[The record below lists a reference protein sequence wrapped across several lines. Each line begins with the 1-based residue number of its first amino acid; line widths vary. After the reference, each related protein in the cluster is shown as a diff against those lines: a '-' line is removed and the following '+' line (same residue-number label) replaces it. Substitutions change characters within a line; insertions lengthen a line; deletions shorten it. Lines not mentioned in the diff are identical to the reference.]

1 MDDQEAL
8 RDRVTGAVLGILDL
22 IGVDADPI
30 RSREHILVATL
41 LNRAWTEG
49 HGLDLP
55 SLIQQIQK
63 PPVER
68 VGVLDQRLRLRP
80 RDHLD
85 SFFPASDRLQLAMML
100 NNLLASPGFAVWAT
114 GESLDV
120 SRLLGT
126 ATGRPRLSV
135 LSIAHL
141 SDAERMFFVTML
153 LNEVVSWVRTQPGSR
168 SLRAILYMDEI
179 FGYVPPTANPP
190 SKRPM
195 LTLLKQAR
203 AHGLGVVLATQNPV
217 DLDYKGLSN
226 VGTWFVGRLQTE
238 RDKARVMDGLEGAS
252 TGAFN
257 RRETDRLLSVLTSRV
272 FLMSNAHEDAPVLFQ
287 TRWALSYLCGPLTG
301 EQIRRLNA
309 RRPPG
314 ETARAE
320 TTSTAPA
327 PRVTQAEPTAPTRP
341 TIPTGI
347 VERFLRAT
355 HPVLNEERLVY
366 RPALGAMA
374 TLHYANAKARVDEW
388 QDITV
393 VTALGKTTASPWK
406 GAVECTT
413 PTLEF
418 DHTPATDATF

>member
-8 RDRVTGAVLGILDL
+8 RDRVTGAVSGILDL

-203 AHGLGVVLATQNPV
+203 AHGLGVRTGHTEP
-217 DLDYKGLSN
+217 
-226 VGTWFVGRLQTE
+226 GRP
-238 RDKARVMDGLEGAS
+238 
-252 TGAFN
+252 
-257 RRETDRLLSVLTSRV
+257 RL
-272 FLMSNAHEDAPVLFQ
+272 
-287 TRWALSYLCGPLTG
+287 
-301 EQIRRLNA
+301 
-309 RRPPG
+309 
-314 ETARAE
+314 
-320 TTSTAPA
+320 
-327 PRVTQAEPTAPTRP
+327 
-341 TIPTGI
+341 
-347 VERFLRAT
+347 
-355 HPVLNEERLVY
+355 
-366 RPALGAMA
+366 
-374 TLHYANAKARVDEW
+374 
-388 QDITV
+388 
-393 VTALGKTTASPWK
+393 
-406 GAVECTT
+406 
-413 PTLEF
+413 
-418 DHTPATDATF
+418 